1 MSRRERPAVIV
12 FDNCLPSWKRLLE
25 MNADINNYA
34 LSIHQSFTHIP
45 SHFLGTQSDSLS
57 RTMVRHQLQPRRMT
71 HDPRLR
77 GLLLPV
83 VSDSLFDHVSS
94 ASELTLTSRGDDVYY
109 YVLLRVAHWS
119 NCLLKRVA
127 APLPSTTTSSSMP
140 THPIL
145 VMIDAL
151 WPRKIKAPWRDKT
164 DVADRDLPCRLL
176 LEISFGGSR
185 VVWKKTPTV
194 VTEEDYNRIQQK
206 ITKTADIH
214 LRHRQNPKETAE
226 LRDVQKHDISVE
238 GGLTLGGEHAI
249 GVFQYDSPTPTVQT
263 LGYINLPPTLY
274 SGVAASCRMR
284 FCYRPGQPG
293 PIEESCLFHMSTDCW
308 QSHFSL
314 RHTGTGAIYFQIC
327 PSRHQSWEDR
337 QQVVSATTFS
347 PRPDPYEVVAC
358 VRADGSQAL
367 FVDGQLEATGA
378 GVRGLTDGWD
388 GRRTTNYIGRWMRP
402 DQSYPLTASVLS
414 LELFD
419 GDLSA
424 GSNQLDQSYACLSL
438 RSVV

>member
-1 MSRRERPAVIV
+1 MLGDGGGDQGCVGGWDMLCDKVDSWRLQSFVGTWGCVSIIVALFVLAAYTWAGWSFLMHAAVILV
-12 FDNCLPSWKRLLE
+12 GSVAAMLVWRHLRRGIALEAKEFCRTCSNEYDRLTFRWDGAF
-25 MNADINNYA
+25 NVI
-34 LSIHQSFTHIP
+34 
-45 SHFLGTQSDSLS
+45 
-57 RTMVRHQLQPRRMT
+57 
-71 HDPRLR
+71 
-77 GLLLPV
+77 
-83 VSDSLFDHVSS
+83 
-94 ASELTLTSRGDDVYY
+94 ELTMLDMEIPHGAGKEELVIRTVQH
-109 YVLLRVAHWS
+109 V
-119 NCLLKRVA
+119 
-127 APLPSTTTSSSMP
+127 PLE
-140 THPIL
+140 
-145 VMIDAL
+145 
-151 WPRKIKAPWRDKT
+151 KAPPRDKT
-164 DVADRDLPCRLL
+164 DVTDRGLPCRLL

-194 VTEEDYNRIQQK
+194 VTEEDYGVQQT

-238 GGLTLGGEHAI
+238 GGLTLGGEHAM
-249 GVFQYDSPTPTVQT
+249 GAFQDDSPTPTVQT

-293 PIEESCLFHMSTDCW
+293 PIEGSCLFHMSTNCW

-314 RHTGTGAIYFQIC
+314 RHTDTGAIHFQIC
-327 PSRHQSWEDR
+327 PSRHEKWEDR
-337 QQVVSATTFS
+337 QQVVSTTTFS
-347 PRPDPYEVVAC
+347 PRPAPYEVVAC

-424 GSNQLDQSYACLSL
+424 GSNQLDQYL
-438 RSVV
+438 